1 MLISPISYLEE
12 IYVFCGSH
20 ILTYLYKYL
29 LAICIIFI
37 NLPII
42 YRPNPIHQPW
52 ARIRTSSR
60 RTYWTSVLMV
70 SVTTFKVMLKS
81 LLSFCVSM
89 GSYFSS
95 PYFHHC
101 SVGRKKNQMVE
112 KGSISQPWHAL
123 HSIFGWP
130 FWLSTR
136 STVSAF
142 WPITGLAKLSLSPQI
157 QVVCNRHNNSR
168 PTAHWFQRQIPPY
181 QRFKLCLKTPEKT
194 HPPGRPGQPMPFCR
208 QQPPHPPSL
217 AFWPQ
222 DHQYV
227 CIS

>member
-1 MLISPISYLEE
+1 M
-12 IYVFCGSH
+12 
-20 ILTYLYKYL
+20 
-29 LAICIIFI
+29 A
-37 NLPII
+37 
-42 YRPNPIHQPW
+42 
-52 ARIRTSSR
+52 
-60 RTYWTSVLMV
+60 
-70 SVTTFKVMLKS
+70 SVTTFKAMPKS

-101 SVGRKKNQMVE
+101 SVGRIKNQMVE

-142 WPITGLAKLSLSPQI
+142 WLITGLAKLRPPQI
-157 QVVCNRHNNSR
+157 QVVCNRHSS
-168 PTAHWFQRQIPPY
+168 PTAHWFRRRRTPLY
-181 QRFKLCLKTPEKT
+181 QRFKLCLKTPEKN
-194 HPPGRPGQPMPFCR
+194 PRGRPGQPMPFCYR

-217 AFWPQ
+217 AF
-222 DHQYV
+222 
-227 CIS
+227 